1 MKKIL
6 VLPALLLA
14 MATAN
19 GQDLVVLP
27 SPKTDGGMPLMD
39 ALRSRESGRSF
50 AADELSLQQL
60 SNLLWA
66 ANGISRANGKR
77 TAPSS
82 MNYQEIDVYVLLK
95 AGIYRYD
102 AKGNTL
108 VPVADGDFRSAAGK
122 QDFVAT
128 APVNLAYVADFSRVP
143 KGEPEAQVKA
153 SYANSGFIAQNVY
166 LFCASEKLA
175 CVVRAYF
182 DPKVLGDALKL
193 NPTQRIVL
201 TQTVGKKGEG
211 L

>member
-6 VLPALLLA
+6 FLPAFLLA
-14 MATAN
+14 MAAVS
-19 GQDLVVLP
+19 GQEPVVLP
-27 SPKTDGGMPLMD
+27 APKTDGGMPLMD
-39 ALRSRESGRSF
+39 ALRIRESERSF
-50 AADELSLQQL
+50 AVDELSLQEL

-66 ANGISRANGKR
+66 ANGVNRTNGKR

-102 AKGNTL
+102 ARGNTL
-108 VPVADGDFRSAAGK
+108 HPIVGGDFRAVAGK
-122 QDFVAT
+122 QDFVST
-128 APVNLAYVADFSRVP
+128 APVNLVYVADFSRVP
-143 KGEPEAQVKA
+143 KGETEAQLNA

-182 DPKVLGDALKL
+182 DPKVLGETLKL
-193 NPTQRIVL
+193 SSTQRVIL
-201 TQTVGKKGEG
+201 TQTVGKKK
-211 L
+211 